1 MKFIYGEVYFSN
13 ELGCRVEIVERDHN
27 GAYNDVKVRILDGQR
42 SPKMYH
48 LCDNLK
54 HICMWHENS

>member
-1 MKFIYGEVYFSN
+1 MKFIYGEVYHST
-13 ELGCRVEIVERDHN
+13 ELECKVEIIERDHN

-48 LCDNLK
+48 
-54 HICMWHENS
+54 ICFRLSHR